1 MAAIIL
7 ALLVLV
13 LPLLVLSSVWRGY
26 VLTILWA
33 WFVVPV
39 FHLPALGIVTAIG
52 ISLVVSFLTYQHRPE
67 NPADTRSAG
76 EKYGESV
83 TIALLWP
90 AMTLLI
96 GWAVHLFL

>member
-7 ALLVLV
+7 SLLII
-13 LPLLVLSSVWRGY
+13 PLLVLSSVWRGY
-26 VLTILWA
+26 VLTILWV

-52 ISLVVSFLTYQHRPE
+52 ISLVVSFLTHQHRPE
-67 NPADTRSAG
+67 NPADTRGAG
-76 EKYGESV
+76 EKFGESIV
-83 TIALLWP
+83 FALLWP